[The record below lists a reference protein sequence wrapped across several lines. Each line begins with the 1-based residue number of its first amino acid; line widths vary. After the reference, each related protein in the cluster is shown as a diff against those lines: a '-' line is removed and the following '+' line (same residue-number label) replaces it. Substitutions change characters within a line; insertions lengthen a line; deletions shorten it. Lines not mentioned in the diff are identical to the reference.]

1 MNNYRN
7 ALPQLGNAI
16 FLSDGGMETT
26 LLFSKEIDLPH
37 FASFPLLDSP
47 EGIAALTDY
56 YETYAQIAVQ
66 SHCGFIL
73 DTPTWRANSDWA
85 TLLGYNREQLADIN
99 HRGIKLMAKIRDE
112 YALPQC
118 PMVISGA
125 IGPRG
130 DGYQVG
136 KKMTAAEA
144 AQYHSEQVDTFAS
157 TEADMVT
164 AYTLTYP
171 EEAIGIGIAAKNA
184 NIPVALSFT
193 TEIDGR
199 LPCGI
204 PLADAIEQVDAATDN
219 YPAYYMINCAHPDH
233 FSQALKAD
241 EPWVRRVR
249 GIKANASRLSHAE
262 LDAAVTLDSGNPA
275 ELGQQYRVLLS
286 QFSHFNILGGCCGTD
301 DRHISA
307 IGSHCCTLEHS
318 AVRP

>member
-7 ALPQLGNAI
+7 ALPQLSNSI

-26 LLFSKEIDLPH
+26 LLFTKGIDLPH

-56 YETYAQIAVQ
+56 YETYAQIALQ

-99 HRGIKLMAKIRDE
+99 RRGIKLMTKIRDE

-136 KKMTAAEA
+136 EKMTTTEA
-144 AQYHSEQVDTFAS
+144 AQYHSEQIETFAS

-164 AYTLTYP
+164 AFTLTYP
-171 EEAIGIGIAAKNA
+171 EEAIGISIAAKNA
-184 NIPVALSFT
+184 NMPVAISFT
-193 TEIDGR
+193 TETDGR

-204 PLADAIEQVDAATDN
+204 ALANAIEQVDTATDS
-219 YPAYYMINCAHPDH
+219 YAAYYMINCAHPDH
-233 FSQALKAD
+233 FSQALAAN
-241 EPWVRRVR
+241 EPWVKRIR

-262 LDAAVTLDSGNPA
+262 LDAAVVLDSGNPV

-286 QFSHFNILGGCCGTD
+286 QFPHFNILGGCCGTD

-307 IGSHCCTLEHS
+307 IGSHCCTKK
-318 AVRP
+318 